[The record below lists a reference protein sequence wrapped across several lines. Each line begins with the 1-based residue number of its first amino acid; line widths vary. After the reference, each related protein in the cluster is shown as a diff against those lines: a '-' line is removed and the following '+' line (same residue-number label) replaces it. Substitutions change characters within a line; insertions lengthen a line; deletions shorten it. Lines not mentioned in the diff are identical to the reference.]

1 MHRGVI
7 AVELYSIFTG
17 YFCNEAFV
25 TQNIWGVVKC
35 VTNRQC
41 IGGVVYFR

>member
-25 TQNIWGVVKC
+25 TQNIWGC
-35 VTNRQC
+35 C
-41 IGGVVYFR
+41 